1 MDKHN
6 VVIYKIEYNSTFKV
20 ILTQAL
26 MWLNLE
32 VNILIETNQTQKDK
46 GYHSASMRHIQISQ
60 FQTQSRIRLPG
71 IESGECLF
79 NGYSFTLGK

>member
-20 ILTQAL
+20 ILTQAS

-46 GYHSASMRHIQISQ
+46 GYHSTSMRHPDKPNSD
-60 FQTQSRIRLPG
+60 P
-71 IESGECLF
+71 
-79 NGYSFTLGK
+79 K

>member
-20 ILTQAL
+20 ILTQAS

-46 GYHSASMRHIQISQ
+46 GYHSTSMRHPDKPISD
-60 FQTQSRIRLPG
+60 T
-71 IESGECLF
+71 
-79 NGYSFTLGK
+79 K